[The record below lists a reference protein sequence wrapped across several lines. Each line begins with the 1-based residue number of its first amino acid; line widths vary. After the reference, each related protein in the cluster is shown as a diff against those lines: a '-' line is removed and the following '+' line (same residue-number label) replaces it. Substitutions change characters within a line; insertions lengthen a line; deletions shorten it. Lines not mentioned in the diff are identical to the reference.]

1 MNARSF
7 LRTVFAGVEDGYAVG
22 FDLHGSRTAY
32 GVPVTDTDEL
42 ARWVVVAD
50 ALYSVGV
57 YSAPPVD
64 GSRGVV
70 DDVRAITMLWAD
82 VDTDAGS
89 HSRAAPP
96 HGHALAVLQGLEIP
110 PSLIVDSGGG
120 LHAYWML
127 REPWEL
133 YDTREREDAREVV
146 RTLQRAVS
154 IKMGWAIDDLSDL
167 ARVFRV
173 PGTVSR
179 KYDPPRPVR
188 VVGGTKARHEARDLQ
203 QWAEETVSSGVMP
216 EPAVSANEAPKGR
229 HDAIRAVIC
238 ACLERGESLEYTVAE
253 VLRFD
258 SEHHAVPC
266 FSDPKSSAYKT
277 PDPQTNALAFVT
289 SIAVSVARKGTG
301 DRFRIAQL
309 GSDDDADPISSP
321 IPSPVPSADS
331 AAESAEPQ
339 ASAFHRWDVRTAYQG
354 DAPERLW
361 LVDRVFPY
369 GVPCML
375 AAMGDAGK
383 SMLLL
388 DLALKVAG
396 VTGDAPA
403 VWAGGEVQARGGV
416 AFITSEDDAAEVHR
430 RLEGLDPQRRRYS
443 MPHLCS
449 VVPLPS
455 AGGPMPIAVKGVRG
469 PEPSPKWKALMRHL
483 ARIPDLRL
491 VILDPLSSFAHV
503 DVNADPVAG
512 AFFCGLLAEA
522 CAELQASVI
531 VAHHMRKTATP
542 IDSPEAARDAIRGT
556 SALVDGVRAAYA
568 LWQSGDQKGVQGSR
582 FAGAA
587 VKTNGPASRY
597 VRTYVRDKVTG
608 ILVDRS
614 DEVEIAKA
622 DDRDRDEDAVFELV
636 AHHANEGR
644 PLSRTGPSGVY
655 KHRDE
660 HDRLA
665 MRSRV
670 EIDRIV
676 ERMVAS
682 GRLVTGDGK
691 SFDRGT
697 LRPAQQ

>member
-7 LRTVFAGVEDGYAVG
+7 LRTVFAGVEEGYAVG

-42 ARWVVVAD
+42 ARWVVATD

-57 YSAPPVD
+57 YAAPPVN
-64 GSRGVV
+64 GSRGTV

-89 HSRAAPP
+89 HSRVAPP
-96 HGHALAVLQGLEIP
+96 HAHALAVLQGLEIP

-133 YDTREREDAREVV
+133 FDARERTDARAVV
-146 RTLQRAVS
+146 EILQRAVS
-154 IKMGWAIDDLSDL
+154 VRLGWVVDNTADLSRIL
-167 ARVFRV
+167 RV

-179 KYDPPRPVR
+179 KYDPPRQVC

-203 QWAEETVSSGVMP
+203 QWAEETLAGGVVP
-216 EPAVSANEAPKGR
+216 EAVRDESPTRGRNDTLKGIV
-229 HDAIRAVIC
+229 A
-238 ACLERGESLEYTVAE
+238 ACLDRGESLEYTVAE
-253 VLRFD
+253 VLRQD
-258 SEHHAVPC
+258 ATHVPPL
-266 FSDPKSSAYKT
+266 FSDPTEAAHKT

-309 GSDDDADPISSP
+309 GGDDDADPISSP
-321 IPSPVPSADS
+321 IPSPLPTTDG
-331 AAESAEPQ
+331 AAEPAEPQ

-522 CAELQASVI
+522 CAKLRASVI

-582 FAGAA
+582 FSGAA

-597 VRTYVRDKVTG
+597 VRTYVRDKATG